1 MGQTPRQ
8 TFHEKDSIAKPAPS
22 GNLFVIIL
30 QTFQKKIASAHA
42 PRMQPFCDHLAC
54 IPQKNDQRQLE
65 VGWARL
71 RCAMRRAK
79 VGFGGEFGVRARH

>member
-1 MGQTPRQ
+1 VKIGGLGDPCAYQVHGASQ
-8 TFHEKDSIAKPAPS
+8 TFHKKDSIAKPVPS

-54 IPQKNDQRQLE
+54 IPQKDDQ
-65 VGWARL
+65 
-71 RCAMRRAK
+71 
-79 VGFGGEFGVRARH
+79 